1 MVCVVCAVRVVRVVR
16 ALPKYFG
23 HAEIEVGAALLLAR
37 ASKPECLVTTRD
49 THTRHTR
56 HTVNTPFP
64 RLPVGMGTCLSQ
76 KMVEKKSTTTL
87 NVPQPSLSMLRRFS
101 SGSGGTN

>member
-1 MVCVVCAVRVVRVVR
+1 MWCVCGVFGACG

-37 ASKPECLVTTRD
+37 ASKPECLVTTHD
-49 THTRHTR
+49 THTTHSQL
-56 HTVNTPFP
+56 TPFP
-64 RLPVGMGTCLSQ
+64 RLPVRLRTCLSQ